1 MELAMTL
8 LAVVVLL
15 TLLISFHSSLF
26 EAVLYSTRLG
36 TLEASR
42 AAGKNENLAVKF
54 IEMKKKIAV
63 PIASILILNTVANTA
78 GATLAG
84 FYASEALGPSM
95 LPLFSLIFT
104 VLILFFG
111 EIMPKT
117 LGVAYWRL
125 LWPVIVWPLNIIK
138 YILYPAIIVT
148 QKFANLFIRGKTMPH
163 ITEDEILAAVRM
175 GVSEGEITH
184 GESVLV
190 HNIIN
195 LENKSVREIMTPR
208 TVIFSLDGN
217 MTVKEAVK
225 AVDGRGFSR
234 IPVYERDREN
244 VVGYVMI
251 HDLYSVKTLAKQ
263 DAQIKSIARPISFV
277 PASRNSLAVLTSFL
291 KHRRHIAMIVDEYGG
306 IAGLVSLEDLIE
318 TVLGNEIVDET
329 DRVVDLQERARLH
342 GAQRP
347 SE

>member
-1 MELAMTL
+1 MAL
-8 LAVVVLL
+8 LVVVVLL
-15 TLLISFHSSLF
+15 TLVVSFHSSLF

-42 AAGKNENLAVKF
+42 ASGKNANLAGQF

-84 FYASEALGPSM
+84 FYASEALGSSL

-104 VLILFFG
+104 LVILFFG

-117 LGVAYWRL
+117 LGVVYWRS
-125 LWPVIVWPLNIIK
+125 LWPVIVWPLNVIK

-148 QKFANLFIRGKTMPH
+148 QKFSNLFIREKSMPY

-175 GVSEGEITH
+175 GASEGEITH
-184 GESVLV
+184 GESELV

-208 TVIFSLDGN
+208 TVIFSLDAD
-217 MTVKEAVK
+217 MTVQDAAK

-234 IPVYERDREN
+234 IPVFEGDREN
-244 VVGYVMI
+244 VIGYVTI
-251 HDLYSVKTLAKQ
+251 HDLYSVKTQANQDLLIRSLA
-263 DAQIKSIARPISFV
+263 RTISFV

-291 KHRRHIAMIVDEYGG
+291 KHRRHIAMVVDEYGG

-342 GAQRP
+342 GGQRP

>member
-1 MELAMTL
+1 
-8 LAVVVLL
+8 VVLL
-15 TLLISFHSSLF
+15 TLVISFHASLF

-42 AAGKNENLAVKF
+42 ATGKNINLAGQF

-84 FYASEALGPSM
+84 FYASEALGASR

-104 VLILFFG
+104 LLILFFG

-117 LGVAYWRL
+117 LGAVYWRG
-125 LWPVIVWPLNIIK
+125 LWPLIVLPINVIK
-138 YILYPAIIVT
+138 YAIYPAVFVT
-148 QKFANLFIRGKTMPH
+148 QKFANLFIRGKKMSS

-175 GVSEGEITH
+175 GASEGEITH
-184 GESVLV
+184 GESELV

-217 MTVKEAVK
+217 MTVKK
-225 AVDGRGFSR
+225 AVEAADGRGFSR
-234 IPVYERDREN
+234 IPIYEGDREN

-251 HDLYSVKTLAKQ
+251 HDLYLIKTLAKP
-263 DAQIKSIARPISFV
+263 DLPIKSIARPVSFV

-291 KHRRHIAMIVDEYGG
+291 KHRRHIAMVVDEYGG

-342 GAQRP
+342 GTQRP